1 MRLTISINREINELI
16 RKIAE
21 QMGTSKRNVIAF
33 ALAEILQKGYSFEQL
48 EALREK
54 INLDSQTTIFL
65 TEEMARKIEQIDRFG
80 LSKRTFFGC
89 LISDYFQKN
98 SEKFLL
104 DSSEDLAEAK
114 NNDLSRDY
122 INTNMDEELKKKI
135 TDFCKSNSIA
145 MSFLFSYYLLAKNM
159 QIRPFQ
165 IKKREYLHLNM
176 NALARKMLD
185 KKSSDI
191 NVTRQFYL
199 HLVALQICEDF
210 NL

>member
-16 RKIAE
+16 GKIAE

-65 TEEMARKIEQIDRFG
+65 TEEMAQKIEQIDRFG
-80 LSKRTFFGC
+80 LSKRTFFG
-89 LISDYFQKN
+89 LLVSDYFKKN
-98 SEKFLL
+98 EKKFP
-104 DSSEDLAEAK
+104 LAGDIEAK
-114 NNDLSRDY
+114 NNDVSRDY

-145 MSFLFSYYLLAKNM
+145 MSFLFSYYLLAKNV

-165 IKKREYLHLNM
+165 IKKREYMHLNM
-176 NALARKMLD
+176 NALAKKMLD

-199 HLVALQICEDF
+199 HLIALQICEDF

>member
-16 RKIAE
+16 GKIAE

-65 TEEMARKIEQIDRFG
+65 TEEMAQKIEQIDRFG
-80 LSKRTFFGC
+80 LSKRTFFG
-89 LISDYFQKN
+89 LLVSDYFKKN
-98 SEKFLL
+98 EKNF
-104 DSSEDLAEAK
+104 SLAGDIEAK
-114 NNDLSRDY
+114 DNDVSRDY
-122 INTNMDEELKKKI
+122 INTNMDEELKKKKI

-145 MSFLFSYYLLAKNM
+145 MSFLFSYYLLAKNV

-176 NALARKMLD
+176 NALAKKMLD

>member
-16 RKIAE
+16 GKIAE

-65 TEEMARKIEQIDRFG
+65 TEEMAQKIEQIDRFG
-80 LSKRTFFGC
+80 LSKRTFFG
-89 LISDYFQKN
+89 LLVSDYFQKN

-122 INTNMDEELKKKI
+122 INTNMDEELKKK
-135 TDFCKSNSIA
+135 
-145 MSFLFSYYLLAKNM
+145 
-159 QIRPFQ
+159 
-165 IKKREYLHLNM
+165 
-176 NALARKMLD
+176 
-185 KKSSDI
+185 
-191 NVTRQFYL
+191 
-199 HLVALQICEDF
+199 
-210 NL
+210 

>member
-16 RKIAE
+16 GKIAE

-33 ALAEILQKGYSFEQL
+33 ALSEILQKGYTFEQL
-48 EALREK
+48 KALKEK

-80 LSKRTFFGC
+80 LSKRTFFG
-89 LISDYFQKN
+89 LLVSDYFIKN
-98 SEKFLL
+98 EKKFP
-104 DSSEDLAEAK
+104 LAGDIEAK

-122 INTNMDEELKKKI
+122 ISTNMDEGLKKKI

-145 MSFLFSYYLLAKNM
+145 MSFLFSYYILAKNV
-159 QIRPFQ
+159 QLRPFQ

-176 NALARKMLD
+176 NTRTKKVLD

-199 HLVALQICEDF
+199 HLIALQICEDF
-210 NL
+210 NLWNF

>member
-16 RKIAE
+16 GKIAE

-48 EALREK
+48 EALKDK

-65 TEEMARKIEQIDRFG
+65 TEEMAQKIEQIDRFG
-80 LSKRTFFGC
+80 LSKRKFFG
-89 LISDYFQKN
+89 LLVSDYFKKN
-98 SEKFLL
+98 EKKFP
-104 DSSEDLAEAK
+104 LAGDIEAK

-122 INTNMDEELKKKI
+122 INTNMDKELKKKI
-135 TDFCKSNSIA
+135 ADFCKSNSIA
-145 MSFLFSYYLLAKNM
+145 MSFLFSYYLLAKNV

-176 NALARKMLD
+176 NTRTKKVLD

-199 HLVALQICEDF
+199 HLIALQICEDF

>member
-16 RKIAE
+16 GKIAE

-65 TEEMARKIEQIDRFG
+65 TEEMAQKIEQIDRFG
-80 LSKRTFFGC
+80 LSKRTFFG
-89 LISDYFQKN
+89 LLVSDYFKKN
-98 SEKFLL
+98 EKNF
-104 DSSEDLAEAK
+104 SLAGDIEAK
-114 NNDLSRDY
+114 NNDVSRDY

-145 MSFLFSYYLLAKNM
+145 MSFLFSYYLLAKNV

-165 IKKREYLHLNM
+165 IKKREYMHLNM
-176 NALARKMLD
+176 NALAKKMLD